1 MTIEMQV
8 LADYLDPN
16 HPFLITVSTT
26 AMHIN
31 KELIVHFVDI
41 SAIVDHPCFKLSFH
55 NSHILNKR

>member
-31 KELIVHFVDI
+31 KPLKMSLHYKIHTHSI
-41 SAIVDHPCFKLSFH
+41 TK
-55 NSHILNKR
+55 N